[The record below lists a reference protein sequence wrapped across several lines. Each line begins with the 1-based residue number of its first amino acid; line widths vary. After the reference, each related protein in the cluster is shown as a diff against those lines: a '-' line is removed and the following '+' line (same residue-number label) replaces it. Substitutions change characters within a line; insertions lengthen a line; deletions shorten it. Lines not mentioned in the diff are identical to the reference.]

1 MAKETRVACSFRVPG
16 SLARAIRKAAAK
28 DGLTMNA
35 WMLRCIE
42 RNLEASPRRNAGDKP
57 APTEEP

>member
-1 MAKETRVACSFRVPG
+1 MTETRVACSFRVPG
-16 SLARAIRKAAAK
+16 SLGRAVRKAAAE
-28 DGLTMNA
+28 DGLSMNE
-35 WMLRCIE
+35 WVQRCIE